1 MFKAY
6 YYKFL
11 GQAYIIRAVTDYLS
25 YDLLYTT
32 DIK

>member
-6 YYKFL
+6 YYEFL
-11 GQAYIIRAVTDYLS
+11 GQAFIVRAVTDYLS
-25 YDLLYTT
+25 YYLLYTT